1 MSCSCTVRT
10 FEPKIFR
17 KKSTSS
23 PQHTLEDY
31 CKSKLLYIKQPVKF
45 LQNIYSSTT
54 HLTRIP
60 FVFLRGCRLY
70 EISRPED
77 EKALKKKKKKKSGE
91 ISFQI
96 IANRLKRAEESITYP
111 QDSHHKKL
119 PLAFNL
125 LPKSRVQST
134 SNISNEKTLRTG
146 LCICNLLLFFG
157 LSFFVYMKALNFTG
171 NLIS

>member
-77 EKALKKKKKKKSGE
+77 EKAFKKKKKVRWNILSDNSKQIEKGRRVHY
-91 ISFQI
+91 ISAWQ
-96 IANRLKRAEESITYP
+96 SP
-111 QDSHHKKL
+111 QKAPSCL
-119 PLAFNL
+119 QL
-125 LPKSRVQST
+125 VTQEQST
-134 SNISNEKTLRTG
+134 NHTKHFQWKNFKNWVMHLQSSAFLRPFL
-146 LCICNLLLFFG
+146 LCLYESPQFYG
-157 LSFFVYMKALNFTG
+157 
-171 NLIS
+171 